1 MVQCFACKG
10 HSGTL
15 GAVGGVLRV
24 GGPSDSASR
33 CTVSLA
39 HPTISTQP
47 AAAGV
52 QRRTPPHVGPHGL
65 AAPAP
70 DWSPC
75 SQSEGVV
82 DSGLANWLRGA
93 CRGGAGP
100 PFVLSSAAPRARLL
114 GPASGVRYRQRS
126 TVARTPI
133 PELRL
138 GPLGSCR
145 LRPRT
150 LLSGRSR
157 ASLPFSP
164 LSNHPPPNMLT
175 HRRKNPQPETR
186 PVLGLTLGKRF
197 QFCPSVHLPLLSP
210 CFLGLVEKK
219 NP

>member
-1 MVQCFACKG
+1 MFCVQRA
-10 HSGTL
+10 L
-15 GAVGGVLRV
+15 GDPRGGGGVLRV

-93 CRGGAGP
+93 CQGGAGP

-175 HRRKNPQPETR
+175 HSQWKMAAVPP
-186 PVLGLTLGKRF
+186 
-197 QFCPSVHLPLLSP
+197 
-210 CFLGLVEKK
+210 
-219 NP
+219 